1 MATRI
6 AMSDEKSELTFE
18 KGLESLERIVG
29 KLESGDLDL
38 VESLQLFE
46 RGVLLSQNCRKQL
59 EEAESKV
66 EALIK
71 RDGQHQPE
79 PFQLDEGELL

>member
-1 MATRI
+1 MAARI
-6 AMSDEKSELTFE
+6 AMPDEKPEMTFE
-18 KGLESLERIVG
+18 KGLESLEQIVG

-71 RDGQHQPE
+71 RDSQHQPE